1 MTNHLDT
8 MPARE
13 TRLLSNGS
21 FTTLITG
28 AGTGFSRVGDTMLS
42 RWSGDR
48 VEDGEG
54 YFVYLRDAVT
64 GETWSLGLQPADG
77 GEVQRFAGGGS
88 GSFWLGATAHGIEAR
103 IDIAVDPQRD
113 VELRSVLLKN
123 TGQGGRHIEVT
134 SYLEVVLNRQ
144 ADEASH
150 PAFSKLFV
158 QTEHDAAS
166 GALLAR
172 RRPRGEG
179 EVGLWMVHAAA
190 GGRAA
195 GFETDRTKF
204 VGRGRDLGAPAGLD
218 GELSGTVG
226 NVLDPAFSLRRSV
239 ALAPGAQVQLTFMLG
254 AAGTREEALALTAS
268 LAPDSG
274 TVIDAARA
282 AQRTLEQRLGLS
294 AVEATFCQ
302 RLAGAMLY
310 GEPSVRASAGSGH
323 AVADAADAADA
334 STLAASYGLPGGPL
348 AVVEV
353 NGADDANAKLLVRA
367 RGYWA
372 AHGWPMELLVLD
384 RDGAWTPSEGV
395 HVRRPQDFKPQDLA
409 LLELTALLVSRGE
422 LPALAVAG
430 RDAAAATA
438 AAALPRLAT
447 RPDGPAMVPGRAV
460 LHHFNGYGGFTDAG
474 DEYVVRMDWRGDE
487 GLRRPPLAWTNAI
500 SNEGF
505 GFLVSETGAGYTW
518 SRNSRIHRLTPW
530 SNDPIRDPHGEAL
543 YLRDENNGQYWSP
556 VPGPAPACAGYEAA
570 HGFGYTRFNHF
581 SHGLEQETVMF
592 VPRHD
597 PVKIVRVRV
606 TNRDSVARRLSLFS
620 YQRLVLGG
628 TPADSSRFVVTEFDA
643 SGVLLAT
650 NPLAG
655 QFADGVT
662 FAAVLPGDG
671 AAVHYSADRATFI
684 GQHGDTAR
692 PAALVAPQLNGA
704 TGAGLD
710 PCAAFQ
716 TTHELAP
723 GATLEWVVLLG
734 ETQQRAASLALV
746 ERYAAPGAV
755 QAALDEI
762 IAFWRDTVGAVH
774 VKTPVPAIDL
784 MQNGWLAYQNLSCRI
799 WGRSAF
805 YQSGGALGYRDQ
817 LQDSTAMI
825 YARPDLTRQ
834 QIRIHAA
841 HQFVEG
847 DVLHWWHTAPMERGL
862 RTRFSDDLLWLPY
875 VTAFYIKTTGDWSVL
890 DEVEPFLTAPLLEE
904 GEDEV
909 YLKPSLSGESGD
921 VYEHCCRALDRSLTQ
936 GAHGLPLMGTGDWN
950 DGMNRV
956 GREGRG
962 ESVWMGFFLSRIIKD
977 FLPMCER
984 RGDSARVAI
993 YSAYHEHLDHALNE
1007 GGWDGEWYRRAY
1019 YDNGAVIGS
1028 RDSDECQ
1035 IDALAQAWAVISE
1048 VAPPAR
1054 AAQALDA
1061 LEQRLVSERE
1071 GLIRLL
1077 TPAFVDTP
1085 NDPGYIKGY
1094 VAGVRENGGQYT
1106 HAACWVV
1113 RAMAEAGRRDR
1124 AALLLSM
1131 LSPVT
1136 HARDMAAVSVYQ
1148 VEPYVIAADVY
1159 GEAPHVG
1166 RGGWTWYTG
1175 SSGWMYRVGLESVLG
1190 FGIEGGDTIVM
1201 DPRIP
1206 DEWPRFSIRHRLP
1219 DNGGSYEITVLNPQ
1233 GRANGVVSATFD
1245 GKALA
1250 LAGDGG
1256 AARIPL
1262 LRDGAVHRV
1271 ELVMG

>member
-1 MTNHLDT
+1 MNNRLENTF
-8 MPARE
+8 ARE
-13 TRLLSNGS
+13 ARLLSNGS

-28 AGTGFSRVGDTMLS
+28 AGTGFSRVGDMALS

-54 YFVYLRDAVT
+54 YFIYLRDTVS
-64 GETWSLGLQPADG
+64 GEVWSLGLQPGGPGDAVRTSG
-77 GEVQRFAGGGS
+77 GEA
-88 GSFWLGATAHGIEAR
+88 GSFWIGVSAHGIAAHMEM
-103 IDIAVDPQRD
+103 AVDPARD
-113 VELRSVLLKN
+113 LELRSVVLKN
-123 TGQGGRHIEVT
+123 TGSTERHIEVT

-158 QTEHDAAS
+158 QTEFDVAT

-179 EVGLWMVHAAA
+179 DAGLWMVHVAA
-190 GGRAA
+190 GGDAA
-195 GFETDRTKF
+195 GFETDRTRF
-204 VGRGRDLGAPAGLD
+204 VGRGRDLRSPAGID
-218 GELSGTVG
+218 GELSGTAG
-226 NVLDPAFSLRRSV
+226 NVLDPAFSLRRAV
-239 ALAPGAQVQLTFMLG
+239 KLAPGEHASVAFILG
-254 AAGTREEALALTAS
+254 AADSRENALALAGG
-268 LAPDSG
+268 LDPADRAPING
-274 TVIDAARA
+274 ARA
-282 AQRTLEQRLGLS
+282 AQQALEQRLGLS
-294 AVEATFCQ
+294 SDEAAYLQ

-310 GEPSVRASAGSGH
+310 GESAVRAPRHTAREVEASADIAS
-323 AVADAADAADA
+323 VA
-334 STLAASYGLPGGPL
+334 SSYALPAGPL
-348 AVVEV
+348 AVLWVD
-353 NGADDANAKLLVRA
+353 GADDANARLLLRA
-367 RGYWA
+367 RAYWA
-372 AHGWPMELLVLD
+372 AHGWMVDLLLLD
-384 RDGAWTPSEGV
+384 HEGSHNDGEGV
-395 HVRRPQDFKPQDLA
+395 HVRKAEKFKKQDLA
-409 LLELTALLVSRGE
+409 LIETTALLVVRGRMP
-422 LPALAVAG
+422 LLDAG
-430 RDAAAATA
+430 ADAAGVAVSDQPSAMPAAQ
-438 AAALPRLAT
+438 
-447 RPDGPAMVPGRAV
+447 PDGPATVPGRAA
-460 LHHFNGYGGFTDAG
+460 LHHFNGYGGFTEAG
-474 DEYVVRMDWRGDE
+474 DEYVIRMDWNAAD

-505 GFLVSETGAGYTW
+505 GFLVSESGSGYTW

-543 YLRDENNGQYWSP
+543 YVRDEDSGRFWSP

-606 TNRDSVARRLSLFS
+606 TNRGTVARRVSLFS

-628 TPADSSRFVVTEFDA
+628 TPAESSRFVITEWDA
-643 SGVLLAT
+643 SGALLAT

-662 FAAVLPGDG
+662 FAAVLPADG
-671 AAVHYSADRATFI
+671 AAVHHSADREAFI
-684 GQHGDTAR
+684 GRHGDLAK
-692 PAALVAPQLNGA
+692 PASLAAAQLDGV

-716 TTHELAP
+716 TTHALAP

-734 ETQQRAASLALV
+734 ETQERANALELVAKYAS
-746 ERYAAPGAV
+746 PGVV
-755 QAALDEI
+755 QQAFDEI
-762 IAFWRDTVGAVH
+762 TAFWCRTVGAVQ
-774 VKTPVPAIDL
+774 VRTPVPAIDL

-817 LQDSTAMI
+817 LQDSSAMI

-875 VTAFYIKTTGDWSVL
+875 VAAFYIKTTGDWSVL

-909 YLKPSLSGESGD
+909 YLKPSLSGESAN

-977 FLPMCER
+977 FLPICER
-984 RGDSARVAI
+984 RGDTARVAI
-993 YSAYHEHLDHALNE
+993 YGAYHDHLDHALND

-1028 RDSDECQ
+1028 KDSDECQ

-1048 VAPPAR
+1048 AAPPAR

-1061 LEQRLVSERE
+1061 LEQRLVSEQD

-1077 TPAFVDTP
+1077 TPAFVNTP

-1124 AALLLSM
+1124 AAPLLEM

-1136 HARDMAAVSVYQ
+1136 HARDAAAVAVYQ

-1190 FGIEGGDTIVM
+1190 FSIEGGDTIVM
-1201 DPRIP
+1201 APRIP
-1206 DEWPRFSIRHRLP
+1206 DEWPEFSIRHQLP
-1219 DNGGSYEITVLNPQ
+1219 DDGGSYEITVLNP
-1233 GRANGVVSATFD
+1233 GHSARDVVSVTLD
-1245 GKALA
+1245 GTALA
-1250 LAGDGG
+1250 ADDGV
-1256 AARIPL
+1256 ARIPL

-1271 ELVMG
+1271 ELILG

>member
-1 MTNHLDT
+1 MNNRIEKL
-8 MPARE
+8 PARE

-28 AGTGFSRVGDTMLS
+28 AGTGFSRVGDMMLS
-42 RWSGDR
+42 RWTGDR
-48 VEDGEG
+48 VEDCEG
-54 YFVYLRDAVT
+54 YFIYLRDAVS
-64 GETWSLGLQPADG
+64 GETWSLGLQPGGADG
-77 GEVQRFAGGGS
+77 AVRSAGGDS
-88 GSFWLGATAHGIEAR
+88 GSFRIGVSAHGIEAR
-103 IDIAVDPQRD
+103 MDIAVDPRRD
-113 VELRSVLLKN
+113 VELRSVTLHN
-123 TGQGGRHIEVT
+123 SGSGERRIEVT

-158 QTEHDAAS
+158 QTERDAAS

-179 EVGLWMVHAAA
+179 DAGLWMVHAAA
-190 GGRAA
+190 GGSDA
-195 GFETDRTKF
+195 GFETDRTRF
-204 VGRGRDLGAPAGLD
+204 VGRGRDLRAPAGLD

-226 NVLDPAFSLRRSV
+226 NVLDPAFSLRRGV
-239 ALAPGAQVQLTFMLG
+239 TLAPGAQVRLSFILG
-254 AAGTREEALALTAS
+254 AAGSRDQALALAS
-268 LAPDSG
+268 ALEPEDTS
-274 TVIDAARA
+274 IIEAARV
-282 AQRTLEQRLGLS
+282 AQQALEQQLGLT
-294 AVEATFCQ
+294 ATEATYCQ

-310 GEPSVRASAGSGH
+310 GEPTARAPAATGLAAGASVDMAS
-323 AVADAADAADA
+323 VA
-334 STLAASYGLPGGPL
+334 STYGLPAGPL
-348 AVVEV
+348 AVVWA
-353 NGADDANAKLLVRA
+353 NGADDAAAQLLLRA
-367 RGYWA
+367 RRYWT
-372 AHGWPMELLVLD
+372 AHGWPIDLLLLD
-384 RDGAWTPSEGV
+384 REGAMTSSDGV
-395 HVRRPQDFKPQDLA
+395 QVRRPEEFQPQDLVSI
-409 LLELTALLVSRGE
+409 ELTALLVVRGD
-422 LPALAVAG
+422 LPALDG
-430 RDAAAATA
+430 DGQPAT
-438 AAALPRLAT
+438 LYPRRAMQ
-447 RPDGPAMVPGRAV
+447 PDGPAAVPGRAV
-460 LHHFNGYGGFTDAG
+460 LHHFNGYGGFSDAG
-474 DEYVVRMDWRGDE
+474 DEYVIRLDWNAAD

-505 GFLVSETGAGYTW
+505 GFLVSESGAGYTW
-518 SRNSRIHRLTPW
+518 SRNSRIQRLTPW

-543 YLRDENNGQYWSP
+543 YVRDEDNGQYWSP
-556 VPGPAPACAGYEAA
+556 VPGPAPARAGYEAA

-597 PVKIVRVRV
+597 PLKIVRVRV
-606 TNRDSVARRLSLFS
+606 TNRDTVARRLSLFS

-628 TPADSSRFVVTEFDA
+628 TPADSSRFVVTEFDGA
-643 SGVLLAT
+643 GVLLAT

-662 FAAVLPGDG
+662 FSAALPGDG
-671 AAVHYSADRATFI
+671 AVVRHSADRAAFI
-684 GQHGDTAR
+684 GAHGDLAS
-692 PAALVAPQLNGA
+692 PAALAAAQLNGA

-716 TTHELAP
+716 TVHEVAP
-723 GATLEWVVLLG
+723 GATLEWVLLLG
-734 ETQQRAASLALV
+734 ETRERAAALELV
-746 ERYAAPGAV
+746 RRYAVPGAV
-755 QAALDEI
+755 QQAFDEI
-762 IAFWRDTVGAVH
+762 TAFWRHTVGAIQVR
-774 VKTPVPAIDL
+774 TPVPAIDL

-817 LQDSTAMI
+817 LQDSSAMI

-875 VTAFYIKTTGDWSVL
+875 ITAFYIKTTGDWSVL
-890 DEVEPFLTAPLLEE
+890 DELEPFLSAPLLEE

-977 FLPMCER
+977 FLPVCER
-984 RGDSARVAI
+984 RGDTARIAI
-993 YSAYHEHLDHALNE
+993 YSAYHDHLDQALND

-1028 RDSDECQ
+1028 KDSDECQ

-1048 VAPPAR
+1048 AAPPAR

-1061 LEQRLVSERE
+1061 LEQRLVSEQD

-1124 AALLLSM
+1124 AAPLLEM
-1131 LSPVT
+1131 LSPVS
-1136 HARDMAAVSVYQ
+1136 HARDMAAVAVYQ

-1190 FGIEGGDTIVM
+1190 FGVEDGDTIVM
-1201 DPRIP
+1201 APRIP
-1206 DEWPRFSIRHRLP
+1206 DDWPGFSIRHQLLG
-1219 DNGGSYEITVLNPQ
+1219 DAGAYEINVLNP
-1233 GRANGVVSATFD
+1233 GRSANGVVSVTLD
-1245 GKALA
+1245 GAALA
-1250 LAGDGG
+1250 IGDGV
-1256 AARIPL
+1256 ARIPL
-1262 LRDGAVHRV
+1262 LRDGTVHRV
-1271 ELVMG
+1271 ELVLG

>member
-1 MTNHLDT
+1 MDNRLENT
-8 MPARE
+8 PARE

-42 RWSGDR
+42 RWTGDR
-48 VEDGEG
+48 VEDCEG
-54 YFVYLRDAVT
+54 YFIYLRDAVS
-64 GETWSLGLQPADG
+64 GETWTLGLQPGGGDG
-77 GEVQRFAGGGS
+77 AARSAGGGS
-88 GSFWLGATAHGIEAR
+88 GGFWIGATAHGIEAHM
-103 IDIAVDPQRD
+103 DIAVDPHRD
-113 VELRSVLLKN
+113 VELRSIVLTN
-123 TGQGGRHIEVT
+123 PGDTERRIEVT

-158 QTEHDAAS
+158 QTERDAAS

-179 EVGLWMVHAAA
+179 EAGLWMVHAAA
-190 GGRAA
+190 GGSDA
-195 GFETDRTKF
+195 GFETDRTRF
-204 VGRGRDLGAPAGLD
+204 VGRGRDLRAPAGLD
-218 GELSGTVG
+218 GKLSGTAG

-239 ALAPGAQVQLTFMLG
+239 TLAPGAQVRLSFVLG
-254 AAGTREEALALTAS
+254 AAGSREQALALAS
-268 LAPDSG
+268 GLAPNDRA
-274 TVIDAARA
+274 VIDAARS
-282 AQRTLEQRLGLS
+282 AQQALERQLDLTTE
-294 AVEATFCQ
+294 EATYCQ

-310 GEPSVRASAGSGH
+310 GVSSVRAPA
-323 AVADAADAADA
+323 ATALDVVPAADIA
-334 STLAASYGLPGGPL
+334 SVALSNGVPAGPL
-348 AVVEV
+348 AVVWAS
-353 NGADDANAKLLVRA
+353 GADDANVSLLMRA
-367 RGYWA
+367 RRYWT
-372 AHGWPMELLVLD
+372 AHGWPIDLLLLD
-384 RDGAWTPSEGV
+384 SEGAWSSTDGV
-395 HVRRPQDFKPQDLA
+395 QVRRPEELKAQDLA
-409 LLELTALLVSRGE
+409 LIELTALLVVRGE
-422 LPALAVAG
+422 LPMLDVVAG
-430 RDAAAATA
+430 LSAPPARRAIGT
-438 AAALPRLAT
+438 
-447 RPDGPAMVPGRAV
+447 DGPATVPGRAV
-460 LHHFNGYGGFTDAG
+460 LHHFNGYGGFSDAG
-474 DEYVVRMDWRGDE
+474 NEYVIRMDWNAAG
-487 GLRRPPLAWTNAI
+487 GLLRPPLAWTNAI

-505 GFLVSETGAGYTW
+505 GFLVSESGAGYTW
-518 SRNSRIHRLTPW
+518 SRNSRIQRLTPW

-543 YLRDENNGQYWSP
+543 YLRDEDSGQYWSP
-556 VPGPAPACAGYEAA
+556 VPGPAPAGAGYEAA

-606 TNRDSVARRLSLFS
+606 TNRDAAARRLSLFS
-620 YQRLVLGG
+620 CQRLVLGG
-628 TPADSSRFVVTEFDA
+628 TPADSSRFVVTERDA

-662 FAAVLPGDG
+662 FATVLPGDG
-671 AAVHYSADRATFI
+671 AAVHHSADRAAFI
-684 GQHGDTAR
+684 GAHGDLAR
-692 PAALVAPQLNGA
+692 PAALMAARLDGA
-704 TGAGLD
+704 TGPGLD

-734 ETQQRAASLALV
+734 ETQDRAAALELAR
-746 ERYAAPGAV
+746 RYAAPGAV
-755 QAALDEI
+755 QQALDEI
-762 IAFWRDTVGAVH
+762 TAFWRHTVGAVQ
-774 VKTPVPAIDL
+774 VRTPVPAIDL

-817 LQDSTAMI
+817 LQDSSAMI

-875 VTAFYIKTTGDWSVL
+875 IAAFYIKTTGDWSVL
-890 DEVEPFLTAPLLEE
+890 DEVEPFLTAPLLAE

-977 FLPMCER
+977 FLPICER
-984 RGDSARVAI
+984 RGDTARVAI
-993 YSAYHEHLDHALNE
+993 YSAYHDHLDQALND

-1048 VAPPAR
+1048 AAPPAR
-1054 AAQALDA
+1054 AAQSLDA
-1061 LEQRLVSERE
+1061 LERRLVSEQD

-1077 TPAFVDTP
+1077 TPAFVNTP

-1124 AALLLSM
+1124 AARLLEM
-1131 LSPVT
+1131 LSPVS
-1136 HARDMAAVSVYQ
+1136 HARDLASVAVYQ

-1190 FGIEGGDTIVM
+1190 FAIEGGDTIVM
-1201 DPRIP
+1201 APRIP
-1206 DEWPRFSIRHRLP
+1206 DQWPEFSIRHQLP
-1219 DNGGSYEITVLNPQ
+1219 DDGGSYEITVLNPHR
-1233 GRANGVVSATFD
+1233 RADGVVSVTLD

-1250 LAGDGG
+1250 HAGG

-1262 LRDGAVHRV
+1262 LRDGATHRV
-1271 ELVMG
+1271 ELVLG